1 LPLARGQNID
11 GAAER
16 LQNLQDLPNLGR
28 WLAGFEIDNEAKTD
42 ASNSGKLILPQVL
55 LLACRSHQD
64 ADIGWTFDLSC
75 HLNFPIGKIAE
86 YTQYCRG
93 NFPIGKNIPSERG
106 KHP

>member
-1 LPLARGQNID
+1 LPSLPLARGQNID

-55 LLACRSHQD
+55 LLACAAYS
-64 ADIGWTFDLSC
+64 ISDLFC
-75 HLNFPIGKIAE
+75 HLHFPDRENSKISGVLSRRISRSGKLTA
-86 YTQYCRG
+86 TDV
-93 NFPIGKNIPSERG
+93 F
-106 KHP
+106 HP